1 MFFSDLEGTAI
12 GVDGNIFPVQKN
24 KDYYKVPLIG
34 SNYVSNP
41 ILDEYKNK
49 ESEVK
54 ESGVAT
60 WTKPNGGYF
69 VSVDVYEGTASEV
82 VALCKEAGV
91 VLTGAGATYPYGKD
105 PKDSNIRVAPSFP
118 PVSELSL
125 AMDVFCICAKLA
137 AAKKIL
143 GK

>member
-1 MFFSDLEGTAI
+1 MYS
-12 GVDGNIFPVQKN
+12 K
-24 KDYYKVPLIG
+24 
-34 SNYVSNP
+34 
-41 ILDEYKNK
+41 
-49 ESEVK
+49 
-54 ESGVAT
+54 
-60 WTKPNGGYF
+60 KPFINF
-69 VSVDVYEGTASEV
+69 VVWFVCPSRMLSVGM
-82 VALCKEAGV
+82 
-91 VLTGAGATYPYGKD
+91 VLTPAGATYPYGKD